1 MFQKGTKAVLDIH
14 YNHYFQINL
23 RKLSL
28 KKTPTQV
35 FASEIYEISSD
46 TYLEEYL
53 RATASDKT

>member
-23 RKLSL
+23 RKFPL
-28 KKTPTQV
+28 KKTATQV

-46 TYLEEYL
+46 TYLQEYL